1 MRERAKRSWLATAR
15 FRAHAVGLAAIGRV
29 TTAHH
34 EPGNVGW
41 AWVRLGP
48 GNRGFGRWLLREQLA
63 GRAYGGGVQVSAP
76 ATGTTNMDPQ
86 MRYARAFADVVN
98 ASNLLEPSSYR
109 WADGR
114 LDGDF

>member
-1 MRERAKRSWLATAR
+1 
-15 FRAHAVGLAAIGRV
+15 
-29 TTAHH
+29 
-34 EPGNVGW
+34 
-41 AWVRLGP
+41 
-48 GNRGFGRWLLREQLA
+48 
-63 GRAYGGGVQVSAP
+63 
-76 ATGTTNMDPQ
+76 MDPQ